1 MVKRAS
7 DISLASKML
16 KKWHLYIFLL
26 KTSAYSRHFD
36 EIKYMSFLIKDDK
49 SLEKYNE
56 IWKKVGNSIK
66 KDFDMNLYTMK
77 NV

>member
-1 MVKRAS
+1 
-7 DISLASKML
+7 
-16 KKWHLYIFLL
+16 
-26 KTSAYSRHFD
+26 
-36 EIKYMSFLIKDDK
+36 MSFLIKDDK

-66 KDFDMNLYTMK
+66 KDFDMNLYKMK